1 MTIIP
6 LSSLPAVNATLNA
19 VCTFFL
25 LIGFAFI
32 RNGKIRW
39 HRAAMLCAFFC
50 SITFLGFY
58 VYFHVHA
65 GLIRFGG
72 QGWIRPVYFTLLVSH
87 TILAITTL
95 PLVIITLAYA
105 LSERFSSH
113 RRIAH
118 WTYPIWLY
126 VSDYRRYRL
135 LALVHRLHAH
145 RRAGGIPDRPA
156 SAARVAVNCLSNGR
170 RPQKHNLP
178 SAAVGLSES
187 SA

>member
-6 LSSLPAVNATLNA
+6 LASLPAVNATLNA

-126 VSDYRRYRL
+126 VSITGVIVYWL
-135 LALVHRLHAH
+135 LYVAYTPIGAPAVSQNSLPLLHA
-145 RRAGGIPDRPA
+145 
-156 SAARVAVNCLSNGR
+156 L
-170 RPQKHNLP
+170 L
-178 SAAVGLSES
+178 
-187 SA
+187 

>member
-39 HRAAMLCAFFC
+39 HRAAMLCAFVC

-72 QGWIRPVYFTLLVSH
+72 QGWIRPVLFYPARFAHHSRDNHAAARDHHARLRLKR
-87 TILAITTL
+87 AIQQ
-95 PLVIITLAYA
+95 PSPHRA
-105 LSERFSSH
+105 LDLSDMALRFNH
-113 RRIAH
+113 
-118 WTYPIWLY
+118 
-126 VSDYRRYRL
+126 RRYRL
-135 LALVHRLHAH
+135 LALVHRLHAY
-145 RRAGGIPDRPA
+145 RRAGSIPEQPA

-170 RPQKHNLP
+170 SRKKHNLP

-187 SA
+187 SP